1 MLDLLRAL
9 IGEVPAGLE
18 FLEYFFAF
26 LLVLVGLFV
35 VAYVAH
41 LPIEFIGNRFHR
53 R

>member
-1 MLDLLRAL
+1 MLDLLIAL
-9 IGEVPAGLE
+9 IGEAPPGLE
-18 FLEYFFAF
+18 FLQYLFSF
-26 LLVLVGLFV
+26 LLVLLGLVV